1 MIDRLNVSLDF
12 GTGRAPRTLG
22 QLGRDLRNRS
32 FAFEWDP
39 AFTSDPLPIWPIRL
53 KSLAE
58 ILRSQ
63 PWRRRS
69 VPGLFEDSLPDG
81 WGKLLLEREISA
93 SAGAGTM
100 LDDIERLAFVGR
112 RGLGALCYTPGT
124 TPQHKD
130 DIDLE
135 WFENVVSRVE
145 DGASIEELQ
154 TLRAISGG
162 SQGARPKFVAQI
174 DACHEILRDH
184 RNDWEPGWSHVLIKG
199 RGASDPP
206 GSIEVELAYG
216 QLLKMAGVQTSPM
229 FPIQGRDETFF
240 ATERFDRK
248 GSGRRHMATVAGLL
262 DTNLQHGVFDYTQ
275 FMRLT
280 KAMCRDKS
288 HSAEELFRRMVFNVR
303 ANSRDDHIRNHA
315 FLMDKS
321 GHWHLSPAYDVTFD
335 LGPAGAHSMAV
346 ANNSRNPARE
356 EFGEVARIGG
366 IKPKRRDTI
375 IDEVDSTLARWPD
388 VAKEFDVPKTK
399 RDEINS
405 TIQSHISSDFNKAQS
420 R

>member
-1 MIDRLNVSLDF
+1 MTDRLTVTLDF
-12 GTGRAPRTLG
+12 GAESARRTLG
-22 QLGRDLRNRS
+22 QLGRDPRNRS
-32 FAFEWDP
+32 FAFEWDL
-39 AFTSDPLPIWPIRL
+39 AFTSDPLPVWPIRL
-53 KSLAE
+53 NSLSE
-58 ILRSQ
+58 ILRPQ
-63 PWRRRS
+63 RRRRRT
-69 VPGLFEDSLPDG
+69 VPGLFEDSLSDG
-81 WGKLLLEREISA
+81 WGKLLLNREIRA
-93 SAGAGTM
+93 SGGESTM
-100 LDDIERLAFVGR
+100 LDDMERLTFVG
-112 RGLGALCYTPGT
+112 GHGMGALCYAPST
-124 TPQHKD
+124 TPQPKD
-130 DIDLE
+130 HIDLE
-135 WFENVVSRVE
+135 WFENVVPRVE

-162 SQGARPKFVAQI
+162 SQGTRPKFVAQI
-174 DACHEILRDH
+174 DASHKIIRDH
-184 RNDWEPGWSHVLIKG
+184 RSDWKPGWTRVLIKG
-199 RGASDPP
+199 RGFNDPP

-216 QLLKMAGVQTSPM
+216 QLLRMAGVQTSPM

-248 GSGRRHMATVAGLL
+248 GNGRQHKATLAGLL

-275 FMRLT
+275 FMRLS

-288 HSAEELFRRMVFNVR
+288 DSAEELFRRMVFNVR

-335 LGPAGAHSMAV
+335 LGPGGEHSMAV
-346 ANNSRNPARE
+346 AGNALNPGRE

-366 IKPKRRDTI
+366 IKPKRRDAIVGELDTA
-375 IDEVDSTLARWPD
+375 LAQWSN

-399 RDEINS
+399 REEINA
-405 TIQSHISSDFNKAQS
+405 TIQRHISSDFNKAQS